1 MLTFRYSI
9 QNPKLELAKQLT
21 SIQVHP
27 NPARDYVTFD
37 YRLPEYM
44 QSATITVVDITGKV
58 VLNVGIDT
66 YEGQYLWDTRIIE
79 NGFYFINLK
88 DNKGQT
94 ILTEKLSI
102 IK

>member
-1 MLTFRYSI
+1 MMELT
-9 QNPKLELAKQLT
+9 KQLT
-21 SIQVHP
+21 SIQIYP
-27 NPARDYVTFD
+27 NPAKDYVTFD

-58 VLNVGIDT
+58 ILNVNLNT
-66 YEGQYLWDTRIIE
+66 YEGQYLWDTRIIK
-79 NGFYFINLK
+79 NGLYFINLK
-88 DNKGQT
+88 DDKGQT